1 MVKRKNE
8 GIDALLREPPP
19 PLEDMNLIDWFASMA
34 VLNGGCLANEAYDIA
49 EEMVEERK
57 RRYK

>member
-19 PLEDMNLIDWFASMA
+19 PIEDMNLLDWFASMSLFA
-34 VLNGGCLANEAYDIA
+34 GVGEASEAYDIA
-49 EEMVEERK
+49 EAMVEERK